1 MAKEVKKRVKA
12 KKAAQQRADK
22 NQKRR
27 NNKKACSKN
36 YDWNGY
42 TRNQQEVAKRI
53 GAGDYEMI
61 TGTGWGFL
69 DRFFIF
75 LFSIGF
81 FSSLEVEGSG
91 FERIMI
97 PLAQLFVTY
106 EMKILLGIQS
116 VNKISGYLFRDTA
129 LLMIIGFTAKQI
141 KEGFCDRDRGK
152 REGPMN
158 SQTLA
163 EALGRLSAKETDY
176 VLDKS
181 IEILCKKGFIQAPL
195 SLIPLIF

>member
-1 MAKEVKKRVKA
+1 MARETKRRAKARKVVEQRVVKS
-12 KKAAQQRADK
+12 
-22 NQKRR
+22 QKRGNR
-27 NNKKACSKN
+27 KKVCSKD
-36 YDWNGY
+36 YCWKGY
-42 TRNQQEVAKRI
+42 TRDQQEVAKRI

-97 PLAQLFVTY
+97 PLAKLFITY
-106 EMKILLGIQS
+106 EVKILLGIES
-116 VNKISGYLFRDTA
+116 VNKITGYLFRDTA

-141 KEGFCDRDRGK
+141 KEGFCDR
-152 REGPMN
+152 EGIY
-158 SQTLA
+158 S
-163 EALGRLSAKETDY
+163 GRHLY
-176 VLDKS
+176 H
-181 IEILCKKGFIQAPL
+181 
-195 SLIPLIF
+195 